1 MTFSKYIRSFLTT
14 PHLASLLISVIA
26 ATGMWYVVSV
36 RDRIEA
42 QFDVYIDYYGI
53 PPNLMVTDGLIKK
66 ISIRLKGPET
76 LLRSIPK
83 QHLNQQV
90 NLSEIK
96 RGVNIVPLSPDN
108 LHRGFRAFEIVD
120 IQPPRIVVR
129 ADNVIE
135 RKVAVKPV
143 ITSPL
148 RHGALTVDNVVVTPS
163 TVVLRG
169 PESTVADINSVK
181 LPIQLDPNSAG
192 KRISQSMPLD
202 TPSLVTSTPG
212 QVNVQY
218 TITSGRSVIARRCR
232 ISVQASNPDYYV
244 TIPPEIK
251 ILVEVPEALANST
264 SYLSRLQASVIPPD
278 LAPGDRATAQIS
290 YRLPEGMT
298 IVPPVTGEVT
308 VRRLPESADADSS
321 TEAHEVHEDS
331 SGKSSVRTHK

>member
-1 MTFSKYIRSFLTT
+1 MTFSKYFRRFLTT
-14 PHLASLLISVIA
+14 PHLASLLISIIA

-42 QFDVYIDYYGI
+42 QFDVFIDYYGI
-53 PPNLMVTDGLIKK
+53 PQNLMVTDGLIKK

-108 LHRGFRAFEIVD
+108 LQRSFRAFEVVD

-169 PESTVADINSVK
+169 PESTVSDINNIK
-181 LPIQLDPNSAG
+181 LPIQLDPKSAG
-192 KRISQSMPLD
+192 KRISQTMPLD

-218 TITSGRSVIARRCR
+218 TITSGRSVITRRCR
-232 ISVQASNPDYYV
+232 VGVQAGNPDQYV
-244 TIPPEIK
+244 TEPPEIK
-251 ILVEVPEALANST
+251 ILVEVPEALAGSA
-264 SYLSRLQASVIPPD
+264 SYLSNLQASVIPPD
-278 LAPGDRATAQIS
+278 LPPGGKATAQIS

-298 IVPPVTGEVT
+298 IVPPVISEIV
-308 VRRLPESADADSS
+308 VRRLPDTDDAD
-321 TEAHEVHEDS
+321 TAHEIHEDAGLK
-331 SGKSSVRTHK
+331 SGIHPKK